1 MVAGSLKR
9 LASALLLLLG
19 ATAVSF
25 VLGHLAPGSPAR
37 LLLGIDA
44 PQAAVDAMNAQLGLD
59 RPLLV
64 QYGDY
69 VWNVLHGDLGRSYS
83 SSRSVGD
90 LIADRAEVT
99 AWLLTAGLTLS
110 ILLSVTLATLAAR
123 YRGTWVDTCIRAFT
137 VASIAVP
144 TFWSGLML
152 VRLIALPT
160 GWLPV
165 GGFGETLL
173 EHVQSIVL
181 PAITLGI
188 FLAPMQVRVLRT
200 NLVESLGSGYV
211 EAAASRGVPR
221 GRLLTRHALPNAA
234 APAIAIVSVQAG
246 YLLFGAVMV
255 ENTFQLPGLGS
266 SLVLAVNQRD
276 YPMINGITLLFA
288 VVVISFSLIADALSA
303 LVDPRVRAA

>member
-1 MVAGSLKR
+1 MLVGTMKR
-9 LASALLLLLG
+9 LASALLLIVG

-25 VLGHLAPGSPAR
+25 TLGQLAPGSPAR
-37 LLLGIDA
+37 LLLGI
-44 PQAAVDAMNAQLGLD
+44 QASQEAVDAMNAELGLD

-64 QYGDY
+64 QWFEY

-83 SSRSVGD
+83 SSRSVGS
-90 LIADRAEVT
+90 LIADRSEVT
-99 AWLLTAGLTLS
+99 AWLLTAGLGLS
-110 ILLSVTLATLAAR
+110 IVLSVTLATLAAGR
-123 YRGTWVDTCIRAFT
+123 RGTWVDAWIRNFT

-152 VRLIALPT
+152 IRLIALPT

-165 GGFGETLL
+165 GGFGETTL

-181 PAITLGI
+181 PAITLAI
-188 FLAPMQVRVLRT
+188 FLAPIQIRVLRT

-221 GRLLTRHALPNAA
+221 RRLLLRHALPNAA

-246 YLLFGAVMV
+246 YLLFGAVMI

-276 YPMINGITLLFA
+276 YPMINGITLVFA
-288 VVVISFSLIADALSA
+288 AVVISFSLMSDALTA
-303 LVDPRVRAA
+303 LIDPRVRAS